1 MTAPPRPQQLSIPG
15 VLLALYRYVRQ
26 YRLSLIP
33 VLLACLLEMGLTA
46 QLPLSIKYL
55 IDRALV
61 NKDGRA
67 LVIILTA
74 LAGAAVLVSAA
85 GLGRDHLYARIVAKS
100 IANLRTRMYDQLQ
113 RLSLEFFSRR
123 ESSDILSRFS
133 NDLHAIDLALI
144 SAVGWG
150 LQPVLDII
158 LSVALVFSFEWRLAL
173 IGTLL
178 CPICALGPRLLARRG
193 MQAAAEKRSRD
204 LAVLAIVQETVSSPA
219 LMQTFNLR
227 DLFTGSFR
235 RRNDHLLQAS
245 IRLGFLTSLM
255 DKSSTL
261 GALLLQ
267 VIVMAVGGW
276 MAFRGTISIGTFA
289 SFQALFVTLSQSVGY
304 LASYAPTLV
313 SATGAVERMEDLL
326 SEQPQVPERPNAR
339 KLPLAKIDSI
349 EFHDVSFG
357 YTSAQNNLDHV
368 SFSIRQGAAVAFVGA
383 SGSGKSTVLN
393 LLLRFYDPAQGAVLI
408 DGMDLR
414 DATLDSLRLQTAVVF
429 QDSFLFNMS
438 IRENIRLGRPAATDG
453 EVEEAA
459 KNAEI
464 HDFILTLPEG
474 FDTLAGERGSR
485 FSGGQRQRL
494 AIARAIL
501 RNPSLLILDEATSSL
516 DPSTEAAV
524 NATFHRI
531 ASGRTVISVTHRLSS
546 VTGSDWIYV
555 MHQGKIAEQ
564 GRHDDL
570 LVAAGRYSAMW
581 RRQSGLRLDAVG
593 ASAGVDARWLAEM
606 PLFADVDSSTLA
618 ELASLFATEQIP
630 EDRDIIREGDPGDRF
645 YILVRG
651 KAEVVKGSKRAAVL
665 QDGDYFGEIALL
677 SDQPR
682 NATVRSLTPCVC
694 LILQRDHFRA
704 MLNRSAPL
712 RERIRQAAQERER

>member
-1 MTAPPRPQQLSIPG
+1 
-15 VLLALYRYVRQ
+15 
-26 YRLSLIP
+26 
-33 VLLACLLEMGLTA
+33 MGLTA
-46 QLPLSIKYL
+46 QLPLSIKFL

-67 LVIILTA
+67 LMIILTA
-74 LAGAAVLVSAA
+74 LAGSAVLVSAA

-100 IANLRTRMYDQLQ
+100 IAALRSRMFDKLQ
-113 RLSLEFFSRR
+113 HLSLEFYSRR
-123 ESSDILSRFS
+123 ETSEILSRFS

-144 SAVGWG
+144 SAIGWG

-158 LSVALVFSFEWRLAL
+158 LSVALIFAFEWRLAL

-193 MQAAAEKRSRD
+193 VDAAAEKRARD
-204 LAVLAIVQETVSSPA
+204 VAVLSIVQETISAPA
-219 LMQTFNLR
+219 LIQTFSLR

-235 RRNDHLLQAS
+235 SRNDHLLKAS

-276 MAFRGTISIGTFA
+276 MAFRGTITIGTFA
-289 SFQALFVTLSQSVGY
+289 SFQALFVTLTQSVGY
-304 LASYAPTLV
+304 LASYSPTLV
-313 SATGAVERMEDLL
+313 AATGAVERMESLL
-326 SEQPQVPERPNAR
+326 REQSRIAERSNAQ
-339 KLPLAKIDSI
+339 KLPAPQAI
-349 EFHDVSFG
+349 EFRDVTFAYPG
-357 YTSAQNNLDHV
+357 AQNSLNHV
-368 SFSIRQGAAVAFVGA
+368 SFSIHRGTSVAFVGA

-393 LLLRFYDPAQGAVLI
+393 LLLRFYDPEQGAVLI
-408 DGMDLR
+408 DDIDLR

-429 QDSFLFNMS
+429 QDNFLFNMS
-438 IRENIRLGRPAATDG
+438 IRENIRLGRADATDA
-453 EVEEAA
+453 EIEAAA

-464 HDFILTLPEG
+464 HDFIVTLPDG
-474 FDTLAGERGSR
+474 YNTLAGERGSR

-494 AIARAIL
+494 AIARAVL
-501 RNPSLLILDEATSSL
+501 RDPALLILDEATSSL
-516 DPSTEAAV
+516 DPSTEAAI
-524 NATFHRI
+524 NATFNRI

-546 VTGSDWIYV
+546 VTQADWIFV
-555 MHQGKIAEQ
+555 MHQGQIAEQ
-564 GRHDDL
+564 GRHDRL
-570 LVAAGRYSAMW
+570 IEAGGRYSSMW
-581 RRQSGLRLDAVG
+581 RRQSGVRL
-593 ASAGVDARWLAEM
+593 SGVDVEWLREI
-606 PLFADVDSSTLA
+606 PLFEDVDSSTLS
-618 ELASLFATEQIP
+618 ELASLFSTEQIP

-651 KAEVVKGSKRAAVL
+651 KAEVIKGPARVAVL

-682 NATVRSLTPCVC
+682 NATVRSMTPCVC

-712 RERIRQAAQERER
+712 RERIENVMKRRE

>member
-1 MTAPPRPQQLSIPG
+1 MLSIPG
-15 VLLALYRYVRQ
+15 MVRALYRYVRPF
-26 YRLSLIP
+26 RLSLIP
-33 VLLACLLEMGLTA
+33 VFVACLLEMGLTA
-46 QLPLSIKYL
+46 QLPLSIKFL

-61 NKDGRA
+61 HKDGRA

-74 LAGAAVLVSAA
+74 LAGSAVLVSAA

-100 IANLRTRMYDQLQ
+100 IAALRTRMYDKLQ
-113 RLSLEFFSRR
+113 HLSLEFYSRR
-123 ESSDILSRFS
+123 ETSEILSRFS

-144 SAVGWG
+144 SAIGWG

-158 LSVALVFSFEWRLAL
+158 LSVALIFAFEWRLAL

-193 MQAAAEKRSRD
+193 LDAAAEKRARD
-204 LAVLAIVQETVSSPA
+204 VAVLSIVQETISAPA
-219 LMQTFNLR
+219 LIQTFSLR
-227 DLFTGSFR
+227 DVFTGSFLS
-235 RRNDHLLQAS
+235 RNDHLLKAS

-261 GALLLQ
+261 GVLLLQ

-276 MAFRGTISIGTFA
+276 MAFRGTITIGTFA

-304 LASYAPTLV
+304 LASYSPTLV
-313 SATGAVERMEDLL
+313 AATGAVDRMESLL
-326 SEQPQVPERPNAR
+326 REQSRIAERPNAQ
-339 KLPLAKIDSI
+339 KLPAPQSI
-349 EFHDVSFG
+349 EFRDVTFAYPG
-357 YTSAQNNLDHV
+357 AQNSLDHV
-368 SFSIRQGAAVAFVGA
+368 SFAIHRGTSVAFVGA

-408 DGMDLR
+408 DGIDLR

-429 QDSFLFNMS
+429 QDNFLFNMS
-438 IRENIRLGRPAATDG
+438 IRENIRLGRADATDG
-453 EVEEAA
+453 EIEAAA

-464 HDFILTLPEG
+464 HEFIASLPDG
-474 FDTLAGERGSR
+474 YNTLAGERGSR

-494 AIARAIL
+494 AIARAVL
-501 RNPSLLILDEATSSL
+501 RDPALLILDEATSSL
-516 DPSTEAAV
+516 DPSTEAAI
-524 NATFHRI
+524 NATFNRI

-546 VTGSDWIYV
+546 VTLADWIFV
-555 MHQGKIAEQ
+555 MHQGQIAEQ
-564 GRHDDL
+564 GRHDHL
-570 LVAAGRYSAMW
+570 IEAGGRYSTMW
-581 RRQSGLRLDAVG
+581 RRQSGVRLT
-593 ASAGVDARWLAEM
+593 GVDVEWLREI
-606 PLFADVDSSTLA
+606 PLFEDVDSTTLS
-618 ELASLFATEQIP
+618 ELASLFSTEQIP

-651 KAEVVKGSKRAAVL
+651 KAEVIKGPTRVAVL

-682 NATVRSLTPCVC
+682 NATVRSMTPCVC

-712 RERIRQAAQERER
+712 RERIETVMKRRE

>member
-1 MTAPPRPQQLSIPG
+1 MTIPG
-15 VLLALYRYVRQ
+15 VLLALYRYVRPF
-26 YRLSLIP
+26 RLSLIP
-33 VLLACLLEMGLTA
+33 VFLACLLEMGLTA
-46 QLPLSIKYL
+46 QLPLSIKFL

-74 LAGAAVLVSAA
+74 LAGSAVLVSAA

-100 IANLRTRMYDQLQ
+100 IAGLRSRMYDKLQ
-113 RLSLEFFSRR
+113 HLSLEFYSRR
-123 ESSDILSRFS
+123 ETSEILSRFS
-133 NDLHAIDLALI
+133 NDLHAIDLALV

-158 LSVALVFSFEWRLAL
+158 LSVGLVFAFEWRLAL

-193 MQAAAEKRSRD
+193 VEAAAEKRARD
-204 LAVLAIVQETVSSPA
+204 VAVLSIVQETISAPA
-219 LMQTFNLR
+219 LIQTFSLR
-227 DLFTGSFR
+227 DLFTGLFR
-235 RRNDHLLQAS
+235 GRNDQLLKAS

-276 MAFRGTISIGTFA
+276 MAFHGTITIGTFA

-304 LASYAPTLV
+304 LASYSPTLIA
-313 SATGAVERMEDLL
+313 ATGAVERMETLL
-326 SEQPQVPERPNAR
+326 HEQPRIAERPNAQT
-339 KLPLAKIDSI
+339 LTAPETI
-349 EFHDVSFG
+349 EFRDVTFA
-357 YTSAQNNLDHV
+357 YTGAQKSLDNIN
-368 SFSIRQGAAVAFVGA
+368 FSIRRGTSVAFVGA

-393 LLLRFYDPAQGAVLI
+393 LLLRFYDPSQGAVLI
-408 DGMDLR
+408 DGIDLR

-429 QDSFLFNMS
+429 QDNFLFNLS
-438 IRENIRLGRPAATDG
+438 IRENIRLGRPDATDSAI
-453 EVEEAA
+453 EEAA

-464 HDFILTLPEG
+464 HDFIVTLPDG
-474 FDTLAGERGSR
+474 YDTLAGERGSR

-494 AIARAIL
+494 AIARAVL
-501 RNPSLLILDEATSSL
+501 RNPALLILDEATSSL
-516 DPSTEAAV
+516 DLATEAAI
-524 NATFHRI
+524 NATFQRI
-531 ASGRTVISVTHRLSS
+531 ASGRTMISVTHRLSS
-546 VTGSDWIYV
+546 VTSADWIFV
-555 MHQGKIAEQ
+555 MHQGRIAEQ
-564 GRHDDL
+564 GRHDQ
-570 LVAAGRYSAMW
+570 LVDAGGRYSSMW
-581 RRQSGLRLDAVG
+581 RRQSGVHLG
-593 ASAGVDARWLAEM
+593 GVDATWLREM
-606 PLFADVDSSTLA
+606 PLFEDADASTLS
-618 ELASLFATEQIP
+618 ELSSLFATEQIL

-651 KAEVVKGSKRAAVL
+651 KVEVVKGSTRVAIL

-694 LILQRDHFRA
+694 LVLQRNHFRA

-712 RERIRQAAQERER
+712 RERIESVIKHRE

>member
-1 MTAPPRPQQLSIPG
+1 MLSIPG
-15 VLLALYRYVRQ
+15 MVRALYRYVRPF
-26 YRLSLIP
+26 RLSLIP
-33 VLLACLLEMGLTA
+33 VFVACLLEMGLTA
-46 QLPLSIKYL
+46 QLPLSIKFL

-61 NKDGRA
+61 HKDGRA

-74 LAGAAVLVSAA
+74 LAGSAVLVSAA

-100 IANLRTRMYDQLQ
+100 IAALRTRMYDKLQ
-113 RLSLEFFSRR
+113 HLSLEFYSRR
-123 ESSDILSRFS
+123 ETSEILSRFS

-144 SAVGWG
+144 SAIGWG

-158 LSVALVFSFEWRLAL
+158 LSVALIFAFEWRLAL

-193 MQAAAEKRSRD
+193 LDAASEKRVRD
-204 LAVLAIVQETVSSPA
+204 LAVLSIVQETISAPA
-219 LMQTFNLR
+219 LIQTFSLR

-235 RRNDHLLQAS
+235 SRNDHLLKAS

-276 MAFRGTISIGTFA
+276 MAFRGTITIGTFA

-304 LASYAPTLV
+304 LASYSPTLV
-313 SATGAVERMEDLL
+313 AATGAVERMESLL
-326 SEQPQVPERPNAR
+326 NEQSRIAERPNAQ
-339 KLPLAKIDSI
+339 KLPAPQAI
-349 EFHDVSFG
+349 EFRDVTFAYPG
-357 YTSAQNNLDHV
+357 AQNSLDHV
-368 SFSIRQGAAVAFVGA
+368 SFSIHRGTSVAFVGA

-393 LLLRFYDPAQGAVLI
+393 LLLRFYDPTQGAVVI
-408 DGMDLR
+408 DGVDLR

-429 QDSFLFNMS
+429 QDNFLFNMS
-438 IRENIRLGRPAATDG
+438 IRENIRLGRSDATDA
-453 EVEEAA
+453 EIETAA

-464 HDFILTLPEG
+464 HDFIASLPDG
-474 FDTLAGERGSR
+474 YNTLAGERGSR

-494 AIARAIL
+494 AIARAVL
-501 RNPSLLILDEATSSL
+501 RDPALLILDEATSSL
-516 DPSTEAAV
+516 DPSTEAAI
-524 NATFHRI
+524 NATFNRI

-546 VTGSDWIYV
+546 VTQADWIFV
-555 MHQGKIAEQ
+555 MHQGQIAEQ
-564 GRHDDL
+564 GRHDHL
-570 LVAAGRYSAMW
+570 IGSGGRYSTMW
-581 RRQSGLRLDAVG
+581 RRQSGVRLT
-593 ASAGVDARWLAEM
+593 GVDVEWLREI
-606 PLFADVDSSTLA
+606 PLFEDVDSTTLS
-618 ELASLFATEQIP
+618 ELASLFSTEQIP

-651 KAEVVKGSKRAAVL
+651 KAEVIKGTTRVAVL

-682 NATVRSLTPCVC
+682 NATVRSMTPCVC

-712 RERIRQAAQERER
+712 RERIETVIKHRE

>member
-1 MTAPPRPQQLSIPG
+1 MTIPG
-15 VLLALYRYVRQ
+15 VLLALYRYVRPF
-26 YRLSLIP
+26 RLSLIP

-46 QLPLSIKYL
+46 QLPLSIKFL

-61 NKDGRA
+61 HKDGRA

-74 LAGAAVLVSAA
+74 LAASAVLVSTA

-100 IANLRTRMYDQLQ
+100 IAGLRTRMYDKLQ
-113 RLSLEFFSRR
+113 HLSLEFYSRR
-123 ESSDILSRFS
+123 ETSEILSRFS
-133 NDLHAIDLALI
+133 NDLHAIDLALV

-158 LSVALVFSFEWRLAL
+158 LSVALIFAFEWRLAL

-193 MQAAAEKRSRD
+193 VEAAAEKRARD
-204 LAVLAIVQETVSSPA
+204 VAVMSIVQETISAPA
-219 LMQTFNLR
+219 LIQTFSLR
-227 DLFTGSFR
+227 SLFAGSFR
-235 RRNDHLLQAS
+235 SRNDHLLKAS

-267 VIVMAVGGW
+267 VIVMGVGGW
-276 MAFRGTISIGTFA
+276 MAFRGTITIGTFA

-304 LASYAPTLV
+304 LASYSPTLV
-313 SATGAVERMEDLL
+313 AATGAVDRMESLL
-326 SEQPQVPERPNAR
+326 SEQPLIAERPNAR
-339 KLPLAKIDSI
+339 KLPAPQAI
-349 EFHDVSFG
+349 EFRDVTFAYPGAPNS
-357 YTSAQNNLDHV
+357 LDHV
-368 SFSIRQGAAVAFVGA
+368 SFSIHRGTSVAFVGA
-383 SGSGKSTVLN
+383 SGSGKSTVLS
-393 LLLRFYDPAQGAVLI
+393 LLLRFYDPAQGSVLI
-408 DGMDLR
+408 DGVDLR
-414 DATLDSLRLQTAVVF
+414 DATLDSLRLQTGVVF
-429 QDSFLFNMS
+429 QDNFLFNMS
-438 IRENIRLGRPAATDG
+438 IRENIRLARPDATDD
-453 EVEEAA
+453 EIVAAA

-464 HDFILTLPEG
+464 HDFVVTLPDG
-474 FDTLAGERGSR
+474 YNTLAGERGSR

-494 AIARAIL
+494 AIARAVL
-501 RNPSLLILDEATSSL
+501 RDPALLILDEATSSL
-516 DPSTEAAV
+516 DPSTEAAI
-524 NATFHRI
+524 NTTFQRI
-531 ASGRTVISVTHRLSS
+531 ASGRIVISVTHRLSS
-546 VTGSDWIYV
+546 VTEADWIFV
-555 MHQGKIAEQ
+555 MHQGQIAEQ
-564 GRHDDL
+564 GRHADL
-570 LVAAGRYSAMW
+570 IETGGRYSSMW
-581 RRQSGLRLDAVG
+581 RRQSGVNL
-593 ASAGVDARWLAEM
+593 SGVDARWLAEM
-606 PLFADVDSSTLA
+606 PLFEDVDASTLS

-651 KAEVVKGSKRAAVL
+651 KAEVIKGTSRVAVL

-682 NATVRSLTPCVC
+682 NATVRSMTPCVC

-712 RERIRQAAQERER
+712 RERINQIVKRRE

>member
-1 MTAPPRPQQLSIPG
+1 MTIPG
-15 VLLALYRYVRQ
+15 VLLALYRYVRPF
-26 YRLSLIP
+26 RLSLIP

-46 QLPLSIKYL
+46 QLPLSIKFL

-61 NKDGRA
+61 QKDGRA

-74 LAGAAVLVSAA
+74 LAGSAVLVSAA

-100 IANLRTRMYDQLQ
+100 IAALRARMFDKLQ
-113 RLSLEFFSRR
+113 HLSLEFYSRR
-123 ESSDILSRFS
+123 ETSDILSRFS

-158 LSVALVFSFEWRLAL
+158 LSVALIFAFEWRLAL

-193 MQAAAEKRSRD
+193 LEASAEKRARD
-204 LAVLAIVQETVSSPA
+204 VAVMSIVQETISAPA
-219 LMQTFNLR
+219 LIQTFSLR
-227 DLFTGSFR
+227 DLFTVSFR

-255 DKSSTL
+255 DKSSVL

-276 MAFRGTISIGTFA
+276 MAFHDIITIGTFA

-304 LASYAPTLV
+304 LASYSPTLV
-313 SATGAVERMEDLL
+313 AATAAVEHMEGLL
-326 SEQPQVPERPNAR
+326 NEQPRIAERPNAQ
-339 KLPLAKIDSI
+339 KLAPPQAI
-349 EFHDVSFG
+349 EFRDVTFAYAG
-357 YTSAQNNLDHV
+357 AQNSLDHV
-368 SFSIRQGAAVAFVGA
+368 SFAIQRGTSVAFVGA

-393 LLLRFYDPAQGAVLI
+393 LLLRFYDPVQGAVLI
-408 DGMDLR
+408 DGVDLR
-414 DATLDSLRLQTAVVF
+414 DAALDSLRSQTAVVF
-429 QDSFLFNMS
+429 QDNFLFNMS
-438 IRENIRLGRPAATDG
+438 IRENIRLGRPTATDA
-453 EVEEAA
+453 EIEAA
-459 KNAEI
+459 AKHAEI
-464 HDFILTLPEG
+464 HDFVISLPDG
-474 FDTLAGERGSR
+474 YDTLAGERGSR

-494 AIARAIL
+494 AIARAVL
-501 RNPSLLILDEATSSL
+501 RDPALLLLDEATSSL
-516 DPSTEAAV
+516 DPSTEAAI
-524 NATFHRI
+524 NATFERI
-531 ASGRTVISVTHRLSS
+531 SLGRTLISVTHRLSS
-546 VTGSDWIYV
+546 VTRADWIFV
-555 MHQGKIAEQ
+555 MHQGQIAEE
-564 GRHDDL
+564 GRHDN
-570 LVAAGRYSAMW
+570 LVNAGGRYSTMW
-581 RRQSGLRLDAVG
+581 RRQSGVH
-593 ASAGVDARWLAEM
+593 ASGVDPSWLREM
-606 PLFADVDSSTLA
+606 PLFEDVDASTLA
-618 ELASLFATEQIP
+618 ELTSLFATEQIA

-651 KAEVVKGSKRAAVL
+651 KVEVVKGSARVAVL

-704 MLNRSAPL
+704 MVDRSAPL
-712 RERIRQAAQERER
+712 RERIESVIKNRE

>member
-1 MTAPPRPQQLSIPG
+1 MLSIPG
-15 VLLALYRYVRQ
+15 VVRALYRYVRPF
-26 YRLSLIP
+26 RLSLVP
-33 VLLACLLEMGLTA
+33 VFLACLPEMGLTA

-61 NKDGRA
+61 HKDGRA

-74 LAGAAVLVSAA
+74 LAGSAVLVSAA

-100 IANLRTRMYDQLQ
+100 IAALRTRMYDKLQ
-113 RLSLEFFSRR
+113 HLSLEFYSRR
-123 ESSDILSRFS
+123 ETSEILSRFS

-158 LSVALVFSFEWRLAL
+158 LSVGLVFAFEWRLAL

-193 MQAAAEKRSRD
+193 LDAAAEKRARD
-204 LAVLAIVQETVSSPA
+204 IAVMSIVQETISAPA
-219 LMQTFNLR
+219 LIQTFSLR

-235 RRNDHLLQAS
+235 SRNDHLLKAS

-276 MAFRGTISIGTFA
+276 MAFRGTITIGTFA
-289 SFQALFVTLSQSVGY
+289 AFQALFVTLSQSVGY
-304 LASYAPTLV
+304 LASYSPTLV
-313 SATGAVERMEDLL
+313 AATSAVEHMESLL
-326 SEQPQVPERPNAR
+326 HEQSRIAERPNAQ
-339 KLPLAKIDSI
+339 KLPAPQAI
-349 EFHDVSFG
+349 EFRDVTFAYPG
-357 YTSAQNNLDHV
+357 AQNSLNHV
-368 SFSIRQGAAVAFVGA
+368 SFSIHRGTSFAFVGA

-393 LLLRFYDPAQGAVLI
+393 LLLRFYDPAQGAVVI
-408 DGMDLR
+408 DGVDLR
-414 DATLDSLRLQTAVVF
+414 DATLDSLRAQTGVVF
-429 QDSFLFNMS
+429 QDNFLFNMS
-438 IRENIRLGRPAATDG
+438 IRENIRLGRAGSTDA
-453 EVEEAA
+453 EVEAAA

-464 HDFILTLPEG
+464 HDFIATLPDG
-474 FDTLAGERGSR
+474 YDTLAGERGSR

-494 AIARAIL
+494 AIARAVL
-501 RNPSLLILDEATSSL
+501 RDPSLLILDEATSSL

-524 NATFHRI
+524 NATFQRL
-531 ASGRTVISVTHRLSS
+531 ASGRTMISVTHRLSS
-546 VTGSDWIYV
+546 AVGADWIFV
-555 MHQGKIAEQ
+555 MHQGQIAEQ

-570 LVAAGRYSAMW
+570 VDAGGRYGSMW
-581 RRQSGLRLDAVG
+581 RRQSGVHV
-593 ASAGVDARWLAEM
+593 SGVDAQWLREM
-606 PLFADVDSSTLA
+606 PLFEDVDSSTLA
-618 ELASLFATEQIP
+618 ELSSLFATEHIP
-630 EDRDIIREGDPGDRF
+630 EDRHILREGDPGDRF

-651 KAEVVKGSKRAAVL
+651 KAEVVKGSTRVAVL

-682 NATVRSLTPCVC
+682 NATVRSMTPCVC
-694 LILQRDHFRA
+694 LILQREHFRA
-704 MLNRSAPL
+704 LVDRSPPL
-712 RERIRQAAQERER
+712 RERIQQVIKHRE

>member
-1 MTAPPRPQQLSIPG
+1 MLSIPG
-15 VLLALYRYVRQ
+15 VVRALYRYVRPF
-26 YRLSLIP
+26 RLSLIP
-33 VLLACLLEMGLTA
+33 VFLACLLEMGLTA
-46 QLPLSIKYL
+46 QLPLSIKFL

-61 NKDGRA
+61 HKDGRA

-74 LAGAAVLVSAA
+74 LAGSAVLVSAA

-100 IANLRTRMYDQLQ
+100 IAALRTRMYDKLQ
-113 RLSLEFFSRR
+113 HLSLEFYSRR
-123 ESSDILSRFS
+123 ETSEILSRFS

-144 SAVGWG
+144 SAIGWG

-158 LSVALVFSFEWRLAL
+158 LSVALIFAFEWRLAL

-193 MQAAAEKRSRD
+193 IDAAAEKRARD
-204 LAVLAIVQETVSSPA
+204 LAVMAIVQETISAPA
-219 LMQTFNLR
+219 LIQTFSLR

-235 RRNDHLLQAS
+235 SRNDHLLKAS

-276 MAFRGTISIGTFA
+276 MAFRGTITIGTFA

-304 LASYAPTLV
+304 LASYSPTLV
-313 SATGAVERMEDLL
+313 AATGAAERMESLL
-326 SEQPQVPERPNAR
+326 REQSRIAERPNAQ
-339 KLPLAKIDSI
+339 KLAAPQAI
-349 EFHDVSFG
+349 EFRDVTFAYPGAEKSL
-357 YTSAQNNLDHV
+357 NHI
-368 SFSIRQGAAVAFVGA
+368 SFSIHRGTSVAFVGA

-408 DGMDLR
+408 DGVDLR
-414 DATLDSLRLQTAVVF
+414 DATLDSLRLQTAVVL
-429 QDSFLFNMS
+429 QDNFLFNMS
-438 IRENIRLGRPAATDG
+438 IRENIRLGRSDATDS
-453 EVEEAA
+453 EIEAAA

-464 HDFILTLPEG
+464 HDFIASLPDG
-474 FDTLAGERGSR
+474 YNTLAGERGSR

-494 AIARAIL
+494 AIARALL
-501 RNPSLLILDEATSSL
+501 RDPSLLILDEATTSL
-516 DPSTEAAV
+516 DPSTEAAI

-531 ASGRTVISVTHRLSS
+531 ASGRTMISVTHRLSS
-546 VTGSDWIYV
+546 VTQADWIFV
-555 MHQGKIAEQ
+555 MHQGQIVEQ
-564 GRHDDL
+564 GRHDHL
-570 LVAAGRYSAMW
+570 IEAGGRYSTLW
-581 RRQSGLRLDAVG
+581 RRQSGVRL
-593 ASAGVDARWLAEM
+593 SGVDVEWLREI
-606 PLFADVDSSTLA
+606 PLFEDVDSSTLS
-618 ELASLFATEQIP
+618 ELASLFSTEQIP
-630 EDRDIIREGDPGDRF
+630 EDRDIIRESDPGDRF

-651 KAEVVKGSKRAAVL
+651 KAEVIKGSTRVAVL

-682 NATVRSLTPCVC
+682 NATVRSMTPCVC

-712 RERIRQAAQERER
+712 RERIEDVKKRRE